1 MASVVIP
8 YSFTNGTTADANQVN
23 SNFNYLKGFIES
35 SVVQTDGSTSVAA
48 GSVSLDKLASAVAN
62 ALCPTGSVV
71 AFAGGTVPTGWLLCD
86 GQEVQQSLYP
96 NLYAAIGG
104 QYATSGGQL
113 PPSVG
118 YFRVPLLTGR
128 VAVGRNA
135 SDLDFD
141 TLGDTGGAK
150 NSVGLHRHDD
160 GTLNAVI
167 SNATHQHGSGTLG
180 TTTNGDHGHNI
191 SSVGDHT
198 HIENQAVGDTYAT
211 YASNGFN
218 NYTQTG
224 SVAGYTDPAGGHG
237 HSTTSGGPHGHT
249 IGGSTAQ
256 DNAAHN
262 HDVAGQTAD
271 QGTANGNLQPFI
283 VLNYIIKAA

>member
-23 SNFNYLKGFIES
+23 SNFNYLKAFIEG
-35 SVVQTDGSTSVAA
+35 SVVQTDGSTSLAA

-96 NLYAAIGG
+96 NLYAVIGND
-104 QYATSGGQL
+104 YANSGSQ
-113 PPSVG
+113 PSPSAG

-135 SDLDFD
+135 LDSDFNS
-141 TLGDTGGAK
+141 LGETGGAK

-160 GTLNAVI
+160 GTLVTSTDNA
-167 SNATHQHGSGTLG
+167 SHQHGAGMLYTSTDGS
-180 TTTNGDHGHNI
+180 HGHNI
-191 SSVGDHT
+191 SPVGDHT
-198 HIENQAVGDTYAT
+198 HIENSAVGDTYAT

-224 SVAGYTDPAGGHG
+224 SVAAYTDPAGGHS
-237 HSTTSGGPHGHT
+237 HTTTSGGPHGHT
-249 IGGSTAQ
+249 ISGTTGF
-256 DNAAHN
+256 DNAAHSHQVN
-262 HDVAGQTAD
+262 GQTAD
-271 QGTANGNLQPFI
+271 QGTLNGNLQPYI